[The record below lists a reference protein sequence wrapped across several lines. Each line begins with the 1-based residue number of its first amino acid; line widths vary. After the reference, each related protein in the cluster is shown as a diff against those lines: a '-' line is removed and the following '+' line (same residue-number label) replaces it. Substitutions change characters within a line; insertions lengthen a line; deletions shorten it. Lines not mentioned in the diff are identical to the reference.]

1 MIIESVKEAFNLIIL
16 LDQDVMEIVSLSL
29 QVSLMSVILA
39 VFAGVFIGSF
49 LALSNFPLRNSIILI
64 FNVLMGLPPVVA
76 GLIIY
81 IILSASGPLGVY
93 NLLYT
98 PTAMVIAQFILIL
111 PFIVTISRQVVE
123 DLSEEYAEF
132 FSIFGLTLYE
142 KIKTMLW
149 DGRYSLLT
157 AVMAGLGRAL
167 SEVGAVLI
175 VGGNINHYTR
185 TMTTTI
191 AMETSKGDIS
201 RAISLGVILLVIA
214 LGLNLIIHIYQTKGK
229 KHSYV

>member
-149 DGRYSLLT
+149 RWKILFINSRYGWFRKSIIR
-157 AVMAGLGRAL
+157 GWG
-167 SEVGAVLI
+167 S
-175 VGGNINHYTR
+175 IN
-185 TMTTTI
+185 
-191 AMETSKGDIS
+191 SGW
-201 RAISLGVILLVIA
+201 
-214 LGLNLIIHIYQTKGK
+214 
-229 KHSYV
+229 